1 MDECVPGTVV
11 AYVHSQYQY
20 RIEQL
25 KCTDYQLQFAESR
38 VEAMSVIVFSIVP
51 CFANI
56 LTLSLLLRGDVGR
69 LHATLRRHLLLL
81 STSEVTF
88 TICIFLYLL
97 VRFII
102 QSVRC
107 GEFCTALY
115 CVFGAVTSSAE
126 ASRNWCVAAI
136 TVARCETVVRPL
148 KSREQRKVLGIPVI
162 YVVAALFASGALVV
176 GFVEKFHPK
185 FFVIC
190 YFDPPLLP
198 CDAPDINGTQNF
210 TQEYPSPIKSPK
222 TTVRLLLALSYNR
235 IVPVIVIIISSIILS
250 VKILDKSHMQGASQA
265 GMLAA
270 AKMVFLL
277 GVVFSALECVVIF
290 FVFQPRSPVI
300 NMYIFDKFL
309 VLLNSLSNIFAFLY
323 SNKQLR
329 VEIIHILGVILCC
342 GRSNKVKPE
351 EASQNPS
358 TLNAMVLS
366 SVNPT
371 HTSS

>member
-1 MDECVPGTVV
+1 MDECVPGTGV
-11 AYVHSQYQY
+11 AHVHSAYQ
-20 RIEQL
+20 RRVDEL
-25 KCTDYQLQFAESR
+25 KCNDYQLQFAESR
-38 VEAMSVIVFSIVP
+38 AEAMSVIVFSIVP

-107 GEFCTALY
+107 GEFCAALY

-162 YVVAALFASGALVV
+162 YVVAALFASGALAV

-190 YFDPPLLP
+190 VFGPPLLP
-198 CDAPDINGTQNF
+198 CDTPVNITQNF
-210 TQEYPSPIKSPK
+210 TQEYPSVTNSPK

-277 GVVFSALECVVIF
+277 GVVFSALECLVIF
-290 FVFQPRSPVI
+290 FVFRPRTPVI

-342 GRSNKVKPE
+342 GKGKKVKPE
-351 EASQNPS
+351 EASQNRS
-358 TLNAMVLS
+358 TLNAVVLS
-366 SVNPT
+366 TVNPT
-371 HTSS
+371 HTSP